1 MRLLVAEDHPKLA
14 RSIAGGLREEG
25 YSVDLTFDGIE
36 AAHLLS
42 SNQYD
47 CVVLDIM
54 LPGKEGWAVLDE
66 IRHQGNRAPVLCLT
80 ARDAP
85 EDRVRGLNLG
95 ADDYLVKPFDWD
107 ELLARVRAL
116 IRRTHGQA
124 STIIRVGD
132 LEINTLSK
140 TVKRGATA
148 ITLSAREY
156 ALLHY
161 LALRAGQVPAH
172 NKAREEALSSD
183 NPYLKKL
190 QTWASEL
197 PYVAFMPPHPKLLEV
212 MPRIAA
218 NIEGTMLAGLSVE
231 EALKKAEDE
240 VNGIL
245 AEA

>member
-25 YSVDLTFDGIE
+25 YCVDLTFDGVE

-42 SNQYD
+42 TNAYD

-66 IRHQGNRAPVLCLT
+66 IRQQGNLAPVLCLT

-85 EDRVRGLNLG
+85 EDRVKGLNLG

-116 IRRTHGQA
+116 IRRAHGQA
-124 STIIRVGD
+124 STVIRVGD

-140 TVKRGATA
+140 TVKRGGTV

-161 LALRAGQVPAH
+161 LALRVGQVVSRTDIWEH
-172 NKAREEALSSD
+172 LYDQEEELSSNVVD
-183 NPYLKKL
+183 VYIGYLRNKIDKPFEMKL
-190 QTWASEL
+190 IHTRRGHG
-197 PYVAFMPPHPKLLEV
+197 Y
-212 MPRIAA
+212 
-218 NIEGTMLAGLSVE
+218 MLAAAVE
-231 EALKKAEDE
+231 TAT
-240 VNGIL
+240 
-245 AEA
+245 